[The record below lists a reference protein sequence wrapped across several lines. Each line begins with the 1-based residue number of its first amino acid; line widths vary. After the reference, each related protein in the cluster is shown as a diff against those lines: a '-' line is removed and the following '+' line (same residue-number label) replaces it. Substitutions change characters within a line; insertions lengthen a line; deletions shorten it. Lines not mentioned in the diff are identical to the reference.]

1 MCKKYNELTKM
12 IDLIFRKIYNND
24 IEVDKK
30 VLLSIMS
37 DADSKDIDRK
47 IKMGL
52 RAVRT
57 LKK

>member
-1 MCKKYNELTKM
+1 M